1 MTPYEHVE
9 QAMLHLEI
17 ARLLNKLKPV
27 EKSPYVI
34 KGEEKV
40 ANLLDNLDI
49 PYVRQFKFK
58 DCINS
63 KTGYQLRFDFY
74 LPDDD
79 IVIEYDESH
88 HQYDNDT
95 IFRDGIKN
103 QYCDDHGIKMVRIPD
118 KYFSSLNEELL
129 SEFLWNF

>member
-1 MTPYEHVE
+1 MTVVDYVE
-9 QAMLHLEI
+9 QAMVHLEI

-27 EKSPYVI
+27 EKSYVI

-40 ANLLDNLDI
+40 AKLLDNLDI
-49 PYVRQFKFK
+49 PYARQFKFK
-58 DCINS
+58 HCVNP

-74 LPDDD
+74 LPEDD

-88 HQYDNDT
+88 HQYDNET
-95 IFRDGIKN
+95 IFRDEVKN
-103 QYCDDHGIKMVRIPD
+103 KYCDDHGIKMVRIPD
-118 KYFSSLNEELL
+118 KYFSVLDEELL